1 MARSGFKMTGMSF
14 KGESP
19 VKKTRNYK
27 KLASKIKN
35 SKFGNTKLGQALG
48 NVTEKIGNVQEKYV
62 AGKKNLGLSTS
73 GYDEA
78 TENSS
83 DDAMI
88 VNSKKS
94 SNSEEA
100 QANAGGSTKA
110 TDVSKLSS
118 VLTKKKKKKAP
129 TRKYKKKK

>member
-14 KGESP
+14 KGETP

-48 NVTEKIGNVQEKYV
+48 NVTEKIGNVQERYV
-62 AGKKNLGLSTS
+62 AGKKKLGLSTP

-83 DDAMI
+83 NDVMI
-88 VNSKKS
+88 VSSKKS
-94 SNSEEA
+94 TNPEEA
-100 QANAGGSTKA
+100 QANAGSSTKA

-118 VLTKKKKKKAP
+118 VLTKKKKKAP